1 LPFGKE
7 CRNLEGIF
15 HEMIYQK
22 FQPAT
27 VLKPFVECYY
37 IWQSGHE
44 PVKDLVVES
53 PPNGFCSIVFNS
65 GDVYFLHNKKYEKLE
80 VPKEFVAGQAIYS
93 YKLFL
98 NGNIS
103 IAGIVFRPSG
113 LATLFNLPVYQY
125 TEERIDLKKV
135 FMPFIVE
142 KYAAEIAG
150 VTDATAKAKLLE
162 NFVLQFYEANKPEPD
177 YIDEAANKIVDS
189 YGLLNVNELM
199 ENIYM
204 SRRNFER
211 RFFKKVGLSPK
222 YYARIRRIGYSLNLV
237 AGKKKV
243 DWAKV
248 FSECEY
254 YDQSH
259 FIKDFLEFTGR
270 TPQQYLEENS
280 ELGNLV
286 EKPKERPLD

>member
-1 LPFGKE
+1 
-7 CRNLEGIF
+7 
-15 HEMIYQK
+15 MIYKK
-22 FQPAT
+22 FQPC
-27 VLKPFVECYY
+27 LQLQPFVECYY
-37 IWQSGHE
+37 VWQSGDQ

-65 GDVYFLHNKKYEKLE
+65 GNVYFLQNKKYERLE
-80 VPKEFVAGQAIYS
+80 VPKEFAAGQAIYS

-98 NGNIS
+98 DGNIA
-103 IAGIVFRPSG
+103 IAGIVFRPAG
-113 LATLFNLPVYQY
+113 LATLFNMPVYQY
-125 TEERIDLKKV
+125 TEERIDLRKIL
-135 FMPFIVE
+135 MPFVVE
-142 KYAAEIAG
+142 KYAASLAASTEPLQ
-150 VTDATAKAKLLE
+150 KARLLE
-162 NFVLQFYEANKPEPD
+162 DFVLKFYEANKPEPD

-189 YGLLNVNELM
+189 HGLLNVNELM

-222 YYARIRRIGYSLNLV
+222 YYARVRRIGYSLSLV
-237 AGKKKV
+237 IGKKKV

-270 TPQQYLEENS
+270 TPQQYLDENQ
-280 ELGNLV
+280 ELANLV
-286 EKPKERPLD
+286 EKPKEQPLD